1 MIELI
6 VDAAIFLFGAAVG
19 AWGYRYLLKRD
30 PETLEEWARKAR
42 SLTD

>member
-6 VDAAIFLFGAAVG
+6 IDAAFFLVGAACG
-19 AWGYRYLLKRD
+19 AWGYRYMLKRD

-42 SLTD
+42 DLTD